1 MDTHLPIEYTPFVVW
16 IIYFAYIFFPSKLV
30 FNPRG
35 RTYFYSVLKNIF
47 KSPWVKITFVL
58 SFATDQAVS
67 FVTSIKD
74 FAYSACFY
82 GSSFSVSEVSNCLN
96 SVSLDGVIIGYIAA
110 ILPLLIRMVQCYNQA
125 KQSSGKFLGHI
136 QMWNFFKYMSSVV
149 TSSMSFLAS
158 INSDYFKIPFI
169 VSSIISTSYSYY
181 WDLVII

>member
-30 FNPRG
+30 FN
-35 RTYFYSVLKNIF
+35 
-47 KSPWVKITFVL
+47 
-58 SFATDQAVS
+58 
-67 FVTSIKD
+67 
-74 FAYSACFY
+74 
-82 GSSFSVSEVSNCLN
+82 
-96 SVSLDGVIIGYIAA
+96 
-110 ILPLLIRMVQCYNQA
+110 PLLIRMVQCYNQA